1 MLGGGAAVV
10 VGQMALS
17 DHMFAATVSGT
28 LRPMAWLLLGVVG
41 ILLGFATGF
50 LI

>member
-17 DHMFAATVSGT
+17 DSMFAVKVSGT

-50 LI
+50 LA